1 MPAVQFIYLSSHANS
16 ALTKLPKSFL
26 FEEIVKVQFNLCKKD
41 NNEEK
46 NDLYQRP
53 AEKISKLS
61 IN

>member
-1 MPAVQFIYLSSHANS
+1 MPAVQFIYLSNHANS

-41 NNEEK
+41 DNEEW

-61 IN
+61 II